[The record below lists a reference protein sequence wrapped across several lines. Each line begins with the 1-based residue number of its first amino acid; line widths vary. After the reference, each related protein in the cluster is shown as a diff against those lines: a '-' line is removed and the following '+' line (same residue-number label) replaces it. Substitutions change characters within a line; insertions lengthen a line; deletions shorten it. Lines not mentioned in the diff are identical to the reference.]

1 VVGCDEEEGAVRPMN
16 TDGVEGAGS
25 AEDGDQAIS
34 GSQVVEGLNVLHLFG
49 DADANFD
56 PELATARVK
65 QAADRGTDVLTVATL
80 GHRCE
85 VAVMALDRDLLN
97 LRRLQ
102 LELRR
107 SGLIFT
113 DSFFSITEVS
123 EYARN
128 ITEER
133 KRPRLYPKL
142 PPKGKDAWCFYPMS
156 KRRNVQQNWY
166 SLEFQERER
175 LMGEHGSSGRKFA
188 GRVTQ
193 LVTGATGVS
202 DWEWGVT
209 LFARHPDD
217 LKDVVYT
224 MRYDEASATYA
235 EFGPFYVGILQEPE
249 QVFGSL
255 VTGA

>member
-1 VVGCDEEEGAVRPMN
+1 MVRDEEMMQPEELSQGADELEVPCSEV
-16 TDGVEGAGS
+16 T
-25 AEDGDQAIS
+25 
-34 GSQVVEGLNVLHLFG
+34 EGLNVLHLFG
-49 DADANFD
+49 DATKDFD

-65 QAADRGTDVLTVATL
+65 QAIERGTQVLTVATL

-85 VAVMALDRDLLN
+85 VAIMALDRDLLG

-102 LELRR
+102 LDLRR
-107 SGLIFT
+107 AGLVFS

-142 PPKGKDAWCFYPMS
+142 PPKGKDAWCFYPMA
-156 KRRNVQQNWY
+156 KRRNVDQNWY
-166 SLEFQERER
+166 ALGFDEREH

-224 MRYDEASATYA
+224 MRYDEVSAVYA
-235 EFGPFYVGILQEPE
+235 EFGPFYVGVLQDPE
-249 QVFGSL
+249 VVFSSL
-255 VTGA
+255 FAEN